1 MDLSMSIASLSV
13 AQSMANIQQQV
24 SVAMLDK
31 TMEQSSANLLNMV
44 NDFQQANGTAKVVPY
59 TDRLLDTYA

>member
-13 AQSMANIQQQV
+13 AQSMANVQQQV
-24 SVAMLDK
+24 SIAMLDK

-44 NDFQQANGTAKVVPY
+44 NDFQQTNGAAKVVPY
-59 TDRLLDTYA
+59 TNRLLDTYA